1 MREQA
6 VVADADRKSSYE
18 IETEEEREIDWPRP
32 EPKREQANGVEHNN
46 KKTVGPVKTRIFR

>member
-18 IETEEEREIDWPRP
+18 IETEEEREIDWARP